1 MRPMIA
7 SFNVTSQC
15 GLAPSECPVVG
26 SGRASASRIEDKLED
41 REMLFCVTDGR
52 FGFVYSYH
60 ATTFAFRHPRIRPR
74 PAPPVSQSPQRLEP
88 DCGDPTET
96 QAPDR
101 RHITPKLPSPCLH
114 IPLRVLG
121 EELLD
126 LGHLV
131 LVGLVLVRPV
141 PRQLR
146 TPPLRAQ
153 RRQLTSCR
161 HACRSGSGGRQT
173 GESRRGPCR

>member
-1 MRPMIA
+1 MIA

-26 SGRASASRIEDKLED
+26 SGRASASRMEDKLEY

-60 ATTFAFRHPRIRPR
+60 ATTFAFRHPRFRPR

-96 QAPDR
+96 QASDR
-101 RHITPKLPSPCLH
+101 RHITPKPSSPLPPYTLTGPWRGAPRPWSPCPGRAGACPSCTASASH
-114 IPLRVLG
+114 STSSCATKAA
-121 EELLD
+121 
-126 LGHLV
+126 HLV
-131 LVGLVLVRPV
+131 PTRMSVWI
-141 PRQLR
+141 
-146 TPPLRAQ
+146 
-153 RRQLTSCR
+153 
-161 HACRSGSGGRQT
+161 
-173 GESRRGPCR
+173 RGAPDW